1 VADQLP
7 AAVPD
12 PPIGWREQQ
21 GGKTMDRD
29 RGDPLSAVVARQRG
43 RTRLRAATV
52 ALGTASL
59 VAAGAVAY
67 TLPGVTHA
75 TGTGTAVTAA
85 APASGHSRAVH
96 ATSGGSAAAAAA
108 SGHSAQSGQAAPAA
122 AGGTSHAVSGG
133 S

>member
-1 VADQLP
+1 
-7 AAVPD
+7 
-12 PPIGWREQQ
+12 
-21 GGKTMDRD
+21 MDRD
-29 RGDPLSAVVARQRG
+29 REDPLSAVVARQRG
-43 RTRLRAATV
+43 RTRLRTATV
-52 ALGTASL
+52 ALGAAGL

-75 TGTGTAVTAA
+75 TGTGTAVTAT
-85 APASGHSRAVH
+85 ASGHSRAVH

-108 SGHSAQSGQAAPAA
+108 SGRSGQSGQAAPAA